1 MHTNRRAVRKSSGVS
16 EILERVLQTVD
27 AATSVES
34 ISNGVT
40 AGSAHN
46 ISKAT
51 TPYCPKF
58 EPNDTAL
65 AAFVQ
70 VFMEPLPP
78 YLTAVEEL
86 ADTAAAAG
94 VSA

>member
-1 MHTNRRAVRKSSGVS
+1 MNS
-16 EILERVLQTVD
+16 
-27 AATSVES
+27 
-34 ISNGVT
+34 
-40 AGSAHN
+40 
-46 ISKAT
+46 T

-70 VFMEPLPP
+70 VFMGPLPP
-78 YLTAVEEL
+78 YLAAVTEL
-86 ADTAAAAG
+86 ADAAVAAG